1 MFLRHIYSLLPLS
14 AGGCFIFVVES
25 GARMSLRKF
34 KKISLL
40 MAYATGIYIFFPNDA
55 YAMHIMEGFLPFNW
69 AAFWWLAMLPFVIV
83 GVRSIKKTVTLHP
96 SLKMLLGMAGA
107 FAFVLSALKIPSVTG
122 SSSHPTGVGLGT
134 ILFGPTAMT
143 VLGMIVL
150 IFQALLLAH
159 GGITTL
165 GANTFSMGIVGPF
178 VSYGIYKGTKKIGA
192 PLWLSVFLSATLG
205 DLMTYVTTAFQLG
218 LAFPAATGGV
228 IASSLK
234 FMSIFAFTQIPLAI
248 SEGILTV
255 MVINVLSSYS
265 LKELQILSVFTG
277 KELPTNKRGVKE

>member
-1 MFLRHIYSLLPLS
+1 VTI
-14 AGGCFIFVVES
+14 
-25 GARMSLRKF
+25 RKL

-40 MAYATGIYIFFPNDA
+40 IAYVITIYIFFPDYA

-69 AAFWWLAMLPFVIV
+69 AAFWWVAMIPFVIA
-83 GVRSIKKTVTLHP
+83 GVRSIKKTVALHP

-143 VLGMIVL
+143 VLAMIVL
-150 IFQALLLAH
+150 IFQAVLLAH

-165 GANTFSMGIVGPF
+165 GANTFSMGVVGPF
-178 VSYGIYKGTKKIGA
+178 VTYAIYKGAKKLGA
-192 PLWLSVFLSATLG
+192 PLWLSVFLAATIG
-205 DLMTYVTTAFQLG
+205 NIMTYVTTAIQLG

-228 IASSLK
+228 MASSVK
-234 FMSIFAFTQIPLAI
+234 FLSIFAFTQVPLAI

-255 MVINVLSSYS
+255 MVINILSAYS
-265 LKELQILSVFTG
+265 QKELQILAIFTG
-277 KELPTNKRGVKE
+277 KELPTTKRRVNK

>member
-1 MFLRHIYSLLPLS
+1 MKLPKLNKIILLFLYVSS
-14 AGGCFIFVVES
+14 VYMIFPDS
-25 GARMSLRKF
+25 
-34 KKISLL
+34 
-40 MAYATGIYIFFPNDA
+40 A

-69 AAFWWLAMLPFVIV
+69 AAFWWIVMIPFVIV
-83 GVRSIKKTVTLHP
+83 GVHSIKRTVTLHP

-122 SSSHPTGVGLGT
+122 SSSHPTGVALGA

-178 VSYGIYKGTKKIGA
+178 VSYGLYKGIKKLGA
-192 PLWLSVFLSATLG
+192 PLWLSVFLSTTIG
-205 DLMTYVTTAFQLG
+205 DLMTYVTTSVQLG
-218 LAFPAATGGV
+218 LAFPAASGGV
-228 IASSLK
+228 SASVLK
-234 FMSIFAFTQIPLAI
+234 FLSIFAFTQVPLAI

-265 LKELQILSVFTG
+265 HKELQILAVFTG
-277 KELPTNKRGVKE
+277 KELPNKNRGTKA

>member
-1 MFLRHIYSLLPLS
+1 MDLR
-14 AGGCFIFVVES
+14 
-25 GARMSLRKF
+25 MF

-40 MAYATGIYIFFPNDA
+40 FAYVLAIYIVFPDNA
-55 YAMHIMEGFLPFNW
+55 YAMHIMEGFLPLNW
-69 AAFWWLAMLPFVIV
+69 AAFWWIVMIPFVIA

-96 SLKMLLGMAGA
+96 SLKMMLGMAGA

-122 SSSHPTGVGLGT
+122 SCSHPTGVGLGA

-165 GANTFSMGIVGPF
+165 GANTFSMGIVGPL
-178 VSYGIYKGTKKIGA
+178 VSYGIYKGAKKLGA
-192 PLWLSVFLSATLG
+192 PLWLSVFLSATIG
-205 DLMTYVTTAFQLG
+205 DIMTYVTTSFQLG
-218 LAFPAATGGV
+218 LAFPSATGGV
-228 IASSLK
+228 MASVVK
-234 FMSIFAFTQIPLAI
+234 FMGIFAFTQVPLAI

-265 LKELQILSVFTG
+265 KKELRFLGVFTG
-277 KELPTNKRGVKE
+277 KELPISERGEKA

>member
-1 MFLRHIYSLLPLS
+1 MI
-14 AGGCFIFVVES
+14 
-25 GARMSLRKF
+25 LRKF

-40 MAYATGIYIFFPNDA
+40 IAYVIAVYSLFPDDA
-55 YAMHIMEGFLPFNW
+55 YAMHIMEGFLPPNW
-69 AAFWWLAMLPFVIV
+69 AAFWWMAMIPFVIA
-83 GVRSIKKTVTLHP
+83 GVRSIKKTVALHP
-96 SLKMLLGMAGA
+96 SLKMLLVMAGA

-178 VSYGIYKGTKKIGA
+178 VSYGIYKGAKKLGA
-192 PLWLSVFLSATLG
+192 PLWLSVFLSATIG
-205 DLMTYVTTAFQLG
+205 DLMTYVTTSIQLG
-218 LAFPAATGGV
+218 LAFPAATGV
-228 IASSLK
+228 MASTLK
-234 FMSIFAFTQIPLAI
+234 FMSIFAFTQVPLAI

-255 MVINVLSSYS
+255 MVINILSAYS
-265 LKELQILSVFTG
+265 QKELQFLSVFTG
-277 KELPTNKRGVKE
+277 KELPTRVISKTNFQ

>member
-1 MFLRHIYSLLPLS
+1 MKLPKL
-14 AGGCFIFVVES
+14 
-25 GARMSLRKF
+25 
-34 KKISLL
+34 KKIILL
-40 MAYATGIYIFFPNDA
+40 FLYVSSVYMIFPDSA

-69 AAFWWLAMLPFVIV
+69 AAFWWIVMIPFVIV

-122 SSSHPTGVGLGT
+122 SSSHPTGVALGA

-178 VSYGIYKGTKKIGA
+178 VSYGLYKGIKKLGA
-192 PLWLSVFLSATLG
+192 PLWLSVFLSTTIG
-205 DLMTYVTTAFQLG
+205 DLMTYVTTSVQLG
-218 LAFPAATGGV
+218 LAFPAASGGV
-228 IASSLK
+228 SASVLK
-234 FMSIFAFTQIPLAI
+234 FLSIFAFTQVPLAI

-265 LKELQILSVFTG
+265 HKELQILAVFTG
-277 KELPTNKRGVKE
+277 KELPNKNRGTKA